1 MNWPGES
8 SPRITDARR
17 GIVWM
22 VAATILFADVNA
34 TAKHLI
40 QFYAIPQVAWAYFT
54 LFWPVLLV
62 LLNVRL
68 PRLMATRQPGLQIAR
83 ALCLVAAVAFF
94 FSTLLIFPLAESSAV
109 LYTAPIFVCAFSL
122 PLLGE
127 RVGLRRWIGVL
138 VGFAGALVVI
148 RPGVGAV
155 RAEALLPFGAAISF
169 ALYQILTRR
178 LSRTDSTMT
187 TLVNTS
193 VYCVVLSTA
202 VVPFFWMTPDL
213 TGWVLM
219 VNMGVAGG
227 VGQYALIQAYEAAP
241 AATVAP
247 INYAGL
253 IWAALLGFVLFSQF
267 PDLWSV
273 LGALAII
280 ASGLYIFRLEAR
292 RSEGADDSPPSQKE
306 ERP

>member
-1 MNWPGES
+1 M
-8 SPRITDARR
+8 SPPSGSPPERHDARR
-17 GIVWM
+17 GILWM
-22 VAATILFADVNA
+22 IAATILFADVNA

-40 QFYAIPQVAWAYFT
+40 RFYEIPQVAWAYFA

-68 PRLMATRQPGLQIAR
+68 LRSMATSQPGLQIVR

-94 FSTLLIFPLAESSAV
+94 FTTLRIFPLAESSAV
-109 LYTAPIFVCAFSL
+109 LYTAPIFVCAFSM

-155 RAEALLPFGAAISF
+155 RAEALLPFGAAVSF
-169 ALYQILTRR
+169 ALYQIITRR

-193 VYCVVLSTA
+193 VYSLVLSTI
-202 VVPFFWMTPDL
+202 VVPFFWTTPDL
-213 TGWVLM
+213 MGWVLM
-219 VNMGVAGG
+219 VNMGLAGG
-227 VGQYALIQAYEAAP
+227 VGQFALIQAYEVAP

-253 IWAALLGFVLFSQF
+253 IWAALLGFALFSQF

-273 LGALAII
+273 FGALAII

-292 RSEGADDSPPSQKE
+292 RPKGADESPPSQKE
-306 ERP
+306 E

>member
-1 MNWPGES
+1 MS
-8 SPRITDARR
+8 ALPRRHLSATRR
-17 GIVWM
+17 GILWM
-22 VAATILFADVNA
+22 IAATILFADVNA
-34 TAKHLI
+34 TAKYLI
-40 QFYAIPQVAWAYFT
+40 QFYEVPQVAWAYFT
-54 LFWPVLLV
+54 LFCPLLLV
-62 LLNVRL
+62 LLKFRL
-68 PRLMATRQPGLQIAR
+68 WRSMATRQAGLQMVR

-94 FSTLLIFPLAESSAV
+94 FTTLLVFPLAESSAV
-109 LYTAPIFVCAFSL
+109 LYTAPIFVCAFSV

-138 VGFAGALVVI
+138 AGFAGALVVI
-148 RPGVGAV
+148 RPGIGTV

-169 ALYQILTRR
+169 ALYQIVTRR
-178 LSRTDSTMT
+178 LSRTDGTMT

-193 VYCVVLSTA
+193 VYCVVLSSLG
-202 VVPFFWMTPDL
+202 VPFFWTTPDL

-227 VGQYALIQAYEAAP
+227 VGQFALIQAYQAAP

-247 INYAGL
+247 FNYAGL
-253 IWAALLGFVLFSQF
+253 IWATLLGFALFSQF

-280 ASGLYIFRLEAR
+280 ASGLYIVRLEAR
-292 RSEGADDSPPSQKE
+292 RPEGADETPP
-306 ERP
+306 